1 MTRFFLVLFCFLLF
15 ILCSK
20 GDPEDYS
27 KMLATE
33 ECNIVVE
40 IPPTSSVWFRV
51 EGYNPITKHQ
61 EICKTNN
68 RWWNLYWKEIETGDT
83 LVKKRN
89 ELIFSI
95 HKIDTV
101 INHNW
106 NN

>member
-1 MTRFFLVLFCFLLF
+1 MTKIFLILFCFLLF
-15 ILCSK
+15 ISCLK
-20 GDPEDYS
+20 GDPDEYA
-27 KMLATE
+27 KMLAKE
-33 ECNIVVE
+33 ECNVVVE

-51 EGYNPITKHQ
+51 EGYNPTTKRY

-68 RWWNLYWKEIETGDT
+68 RWWNLYWKEIEHGDT

-95 HKIDTV
+95 HKKDTV

-106 NN
+106 ND